1 MFPYD
6 RPDLPDRPSRLKTC
20 SDDRDDFMETRL
32 YASQNAVTIRFRAKK
47 SSFPGSKTL
56 TALTDY
62 PKFFIGMPVVQT
74 DGSSVYGHVITKFS
88 GMGRFTYPG
97 CSAGAR
103 LARELRNKRSTK
115 DTKTFSSQRT
125 YMRMIPLSVLMLIS
139 TEPGT
144 LIQVL

>member
-20 SDDRDDFMETRL
+20 SDDRDDHMETRL

-47 SSFPGSKTL
+47 TSFPGSKTL

-62 PKFFIGMPVVQT
+62 PKFFIGMSVVRT

-103 LARELRNKRSTK
+103 LARESSAINDLPKILKHSAVDIYAD
-115 DTKTFSSQRT
+115 DTT
-125 YMRMIPLSVLMLIS
+125 IS
-139 TEPGT
+139 AN
-144 LIQVL
+144 VD